1 MRSKGIFTRKELMP
15 RNMKLILA
23 QIVLSFLIISAI
35 APAAEFDKF
44 RLLSISDSEKLLL
57 VSQIPS
63 KKKFLLDASSV
74 KITSNGKALEFKE
87 LKQYSIIQVKM
98 EFRKKD
104 KNGIVLDG
112 IATEIEILEMES
124 VK

>member
-1 MRSKGIFTRKELMP
+1 MFTGRELMP
-15 RNMKLILA
+15 RKMKLILA
-23 QIVLSFLIISAI
+23 QIILSFLIILAI
-35 APAAEFDKF
+35 APAAESDKF

-98 EFRKKD
+98 ELHKKD

-112 IATEIEILEMES
+112 IATEINIPEMEI